1 MPSFSYKCAGQGGKI
16 VKGVREAAGATALAR
31 ALEAEGLTPLAI
43 TERKGGARSFLE
55 KGPAEKGLSRAD
67 LLLLISNLELLLGA
81 GIDLN
86 AALGSLAKSSQKPAL
101 KSLLSEL
108 RERVQKGAALSDA
121 LAGAGSTTPRFVIAS
136 IRAGETGG
144 QLGTV
149 LAKLSDYLSRFEK
162 FRSDLISSLIYPAIL
177 LIMALAA
184 ILILVT
190 VVIPQFKPLFEDAG
204 AELPLLTR
212 LVVGTSDLVLNNAAL
227 LGASAA
233 ALMLL
238 ARAGLKQPRL
248 ALALD
253 RIKLGLPF
261 GAGSLLKKI
270 EAARFTRLTALL
282 LENGVAMLSALALV
296 RDAAGNR
303 AFAVAIDGVAER
315 VREGGRFTAALSVT
329 GLIPAAYREVLEAG
343 EEASQLETVLSR
355 VAGIAE
361 RETEMALK
369 NFMAAFVPVLT
380 ILLGGFVALIIM
392 SVLFALLSINDLAL
406 R

>member
-1 MPSFSYKCAGQGGKI
+1 MPSFAYKCADPGGKI
-16 VKGVREAAGATALAR
+16 VKGVREAAAASALAR

-43 TERKGGARSFLE
+43 TERKGGVRGAIEGESSR
-55 KGPAEKGLSRAD
+55 GALSRGD

-86 AALGSLAKSSQKPAL
+86 AALGSLTKSSQKPKLKAL
-101 KSLLSEL
+101 LEDL
-108 RERVQKGAALSDA
+108 RGRVQKGEPLSDA
-121 LAGAGSTTPRFVIAS
+121 LAGARSAVPRFVISS

-144 QLGTV
+144 QLRSV

-162 FRSDLISSLIYPAIL
+162 FRSELISSLIYPAIL
-177 LIMALAA
+177 LVMAVAA

-212 LVVGTSDLVLNNAAL
+212 LVVGSSDLVLNNTLL
-227 LGASAA
+227 LGAAA
-233 ALMLL
+233 VVLVLL
-238 ARAGLKQPRL
+238 ARASLKQPRV

-253 RIKLGLPF
+253 RIKLGLPL
-261 GAGSLLKKI
+261 GAGALLKKI
-270 EAARFTRLTALL
+270 EAARFTRLMALL
-282 LENGVAMLSALALV
+282 LENGVAILPALSLV
-296 RDAAGNR
+296 REAAGNR
-303 AFAVAIDGVAER
+303 SFAAGIDHVAER
-315 VREGGRFTAALSVT
+315 VREGGRFTAALSASA
-329 GLIPAAYREVLEAG
+329 LIPAAYREVLEAG
-343 EEASQLETVLSR
+343 EEASQLETVLGR

-361 RETEMALK
+361 RETETALK

-380 ILLGGFVALIIM
+380 ILLGGFVAVIIM